1 MLSRGLSHRQ
11 IACHLELPETTVNIR
26 LYTARQHLKQEL
38 EAMATLE
45 DLTPL
50 GPIHD
55 RLATSL
61 ESVFGESME
70 MAAHVAAAGEIA
82 DRAMML
88 DELGHKSIESVM
100 ECSIGRQARCKL
112 SGNLTH
118 RRNLW
123 MLTSD
128 RRASFL

>member
-1 MLSRGLSHRQ
+1 
-11 IACHLELPETTVNIR
+11 
-26 LYTARQHLKQEL
+26 
-38 EAMATLE
+38 MATVE

-88 DELGHKSIESVM
+88 DELEEGVVEGV
-100 ECSIGRQARCKL
+100 
-112 SGNLTH
+112 
-118 RRNLW
+118 
-123 MLTSD
+123 
-128 RRASFL
+128 